1 MKMILISVIVLKA
14 AILLSACDTGG
25 NDKSEKLQNEDVVGE
40 SFSISEINGNLF
52 IADFSVAKETMLR
65 SIPQK
70 YIDIARQNLHVA
82 YQHTSHGTHVSRGLY
97 GLQDYKEGDDTLF
110 GLTNNGAHE
119 NKLDFKDYA
128 LQDYAEPGRRAVDLS
143 RDETAFIQATRNYLD
158 DKENAEVNVVM
169 WAWCN
174 IAGHDVSGNYLPG
187 METLIDEYGVGG
199 SKVGEAEGQ
208 RKNAVAFIF
217 MTGHANRSTNTGVG
231 NPKEQAQ
238 LINDYCNANKLMCLD
253 YYSIDTHCMNDN
265 YWEDASDNGDSSD
278 YGGNF
283 YEDWQNAN
291 ALGVGYYENKR
302 KPGGEVELGSHT
314 TQHITSNRK
323 AYAMWWIL
331 ARLSG
336 WDGVSAE

>member
-1 MKMILISVIVLKA
+1 MKLIYLG
-14 AILLSACDTGG
+14 AILLNVGVMLSACS
-25 NDKSEKLQNEDVVGE
+25 SENKERPEKQQGEEVVDDV
-40 SFSISEINGNLF
+40 FSIGEINGSHF
-52 IADFSVAKETMLR
+52 IADYTIAKEAVLR

-70 YIDIARQNLHVA
+70 YINLARQNLHIA

-97 GLQDYKEGDDTLF
+97 GLQDYKVGDNILF
-110 GLTNNGAHE
+110 AISNHDPQDDI
-119 NKLDFKDYA
+119 LDFKDYA
-128 LQDYAEPGRRAVDLS
+128 LQDYAEPGRKAVDLS

-169 WAWCN
+169 WSWCN
-174 IAGHDVSGNYLPG
+174 IAGHDVIGNYLPG
-187 METLIDEYGVGG
+187 MKTLIDEYGVGG
-199 SKVGEAEGQ
+199 SMIGDEKGQ

-217 MTGHANRSTNTGVG
+217 MTGHANQSNNTGNG
-231 NPKEQAQ
+231 NPKEQARI
-238 LINDYCNANKLMCLD
+238 INDYCKSNKLLCLD

-265 YWEDASDNGDSSD
+265 YWEDASDNGYSGD

-291 ALGVGYYENKR
+291 ELGVAYYENKN
-302 KPGGEVELGSHT
+302 KPGGDVKLGSHT
-314 TQHITSNRK
+314 SQHITSNRK

-336 WDGVSAE
+336 WDGESVE